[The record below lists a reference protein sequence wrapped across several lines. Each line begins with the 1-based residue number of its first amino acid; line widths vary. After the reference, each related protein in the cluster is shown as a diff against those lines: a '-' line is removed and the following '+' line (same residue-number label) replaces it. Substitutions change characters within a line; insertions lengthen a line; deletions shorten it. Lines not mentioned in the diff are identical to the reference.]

1 MDRRPNLQLVQ
12 ASAALDAT
20 NGVYIE
26 LREEVVSAAERMTDI
41 LAALRAGRLIDAH
54 EALLDVRADLRAA
67 LNISP

>member
-12 ASAALDAT
+12 ASTALDVT

>member
-12 ASAALDAT
+12 ASTALDVT

-67 LNISP
+67 LNVSP